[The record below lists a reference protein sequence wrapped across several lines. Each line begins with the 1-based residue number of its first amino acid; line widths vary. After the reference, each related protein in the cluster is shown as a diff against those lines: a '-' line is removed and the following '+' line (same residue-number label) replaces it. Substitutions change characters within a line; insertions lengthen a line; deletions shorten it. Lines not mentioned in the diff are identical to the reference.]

1 MIWVIDDFY
10 PNPDEIREKA
20 LKLDYVSGFG
30 KNPAK
35 RFHPGSRA
43 IPNKKFWW
51 ENRLFLRQRWASI
64 ANLKIIEVESMKANC
79 AFNLGMQ
86 DRAERFNWIHSD
98 DPRPS
103 GKKKTPPMYACVIY
117 LTPNPPDKSG
127 TILFEHDGNIYDK
140 YQTKKDMAQF
150 EPTFHG
156 SYWTKQY
163 KNPNFKPHTIV
174 SNRYNR
180 CIMYRADMLHAPE
193 DAGFGESKETARL
206 TQLGF
211 WYAEN

>member
-64 ANLKIIEVESMKANC
+64 ANLKIIEFESMKANC

-103 GKKKTPPMYACVIY
+103 GKKEK
-117 LTPNPPDKSG
+117 
-127 TILFEHDGNIYDK
+127 ILPCMRVLY
-140 YQTKKDMAQF
+140 T
-150 EPTFHG
+150 
-156 SYWTKQY
+156 
-163 KNPNFKPHTIV
+163 
-174 SNRYNR
+174 
-180 CIMYRADMLHAPE
+180 
-193 DAGFGESKETARL
+193 
-206 TQLGF
+206 
-211 WYAEN
+211 